1 MASLKEFF
9 LAIGPVGLGI
19 VFFVLAFI
27 VVESTIVNRRLLSN
41 YQLKAIDF
49 VWACITAFSL
59 VISLCSARENRL
71 GERIA
76 SLEHAAD
83 SIRNTVLARIGEAP
97 QDCMAGTWPPG
108 AIKGKSYEENGNMV
122 TENCTGVSAVSD
134 WSMGFFSETSLL
146 ERLWSEGPSKENAA
160 AFSAKFQERYGP
172 NAPDELAHNQ
182 NPQRPLDKLGLEA
195 FKYYSSQAR
204 AIVQEKQAAARL
216 ASEKSIVHW
225 VATHSSFWPF
235 LLSFGL
241 ALALGKAHREL
252 LDARKK
258 EVDV

>member
-1 MASLKEFF
+1 MSSLKEFS

-19 VFFVLAFI
+19 VFFVVAFI
-27 VVESTIVNRRLLSN
+27 VVESTIVKRRLFSN

-49 VWACITAFSL
+49 IWACVTAFSL
-59 VISLCSARENRL
+59 VISLCSARESRL
-71 GERIA
+71 AERIG
-76 SLEHAAD
+76 SLEHDAD

-97 QDCMAGTWPPG
+97 DDCMAGTWPPG
-108 AIKGKSYEENGNMV
+108 AVKGKSYQENGNMV
-122 TENCTGVSAVSD
+122 REDCRGVSVVSD
-134 WSMGFFSETSLL
+134 WSMGFFAETSVL

-172 NAPDELAHNQ
+172 NAAEELVRNMNSQ
-182 NPQRPLDKLGLEA
+182 GPLDKLALAA
-195 FKYYSSQAR
+195 FKYYSSQAKE
-204 AIVQEKQAAARL
+204 IVQEKQAAARL

-252 LDARKK
+252 LDARRK
-258 EVDV
+258 EIDV